1 MTPPLLRTAPHRHS
15 ISHTPACL
23 VRPSP
28 TMTASQSPCRAARET
43 GRTDADPSSQCPKTC
58 DKDKG
63 SEIPT
68 EDVKAEESG
77 TELYNDQQ
85 NDHSLP
91 NVGVTAATNVPLP
104 DHQVRHHGTSTV
116 SSATLFSDPAYG
128 ELSSR
133 GKYQAP

>member
-23 VRPSP
+23 VRPA

-77 TELYNDQQ
+77 TEVHNDQQ

-91 NVGVTAATNVPLP
+91 NVSVTAATNVPLP
-104 DHQVRHHGTSTV
+104 DHQVKHHTV
-116 SSATLFSDPAYG
+116 RNGNFSPG
-128 ELSSR
+128 R
-133 GKYQAP
+133 